1 MSQNILEKYYLGPKL
16 SKQSSKSLNKIQ
28 SSSNSIIS
36 NNNDLLTTSGTFDY
50 SLSNEFAKIFVNFI
64 VPYLSIKDV
73 VNLKLSNKTLSV
85 LLGQKSIKNV
95 ILSNSTKGFSSE
107 VLRYKIWKHYLE
119 YKFFKGDLYE
129 LYPNFKT
136 DDGEKVKK
144 SEKFYKYILEQG
156 EKIKKGEKVE
166 ELTEEKIKQINV
178 SISYLI
184 KDIDRTYYTKRFT
197 EGDGINELNRVLEG
211 VSIIKNNVGYCQG
224 MNFIG
229 GSLIQLLNSESKAF
243 MVFNCLL
250 KEYEL
255 SNLFAYVRN
264 INYF

>member
-1 MSQNILEKYYLGPKL
+1 MSW
-16 SKQSSKSLNKIQ
+16 S
-28 SSSNSIIS
+28 
-36 NNNDLLTTSGTFDY
+36 
-50 SLSNEFAKIFVNFI
+50 
-64 VPYLSIKDV
+64 
-73 VNLKLSNKTLSV
+73 
-85 LLGQKSIKNV
+85 
-95 ILSNSTKGFSSE
+95 
-107 VLRYKIWKHYLE
+107 
-119 YKFFKGDLYE
+119 
-129 LYPNFKT
+129 
-136 DDGEKVKK
+136 
-144 SEKFYKYILEQG
+144 
-156 EKIKKGEKVE
+156 
-166 ELTEEKIKQINV
+166 
-178 SISYLI
+178 

-243 MVFNCLL
+243 MIFNCLL

>member
-1 MSQNILEKYYLGPKL
+1 MIREAIIKL
-16 SKQSSKSLNKIQ
+16 SRKEN
-28 SSSNSIIS
+28 
-36 NNNDLLTTSGTFDY
+36 LTYAETEAVMDEIMSG
-50 SLSNEFAKIFVNFI
+50 SAEPVNMAAF
-64 VPYLSIKDV
+64 L
-73 VNLKLSNKTLSV
+73 TA
-85 LLGQKSIKNV
+85 
-95 ILSNSTKGFSSE
+95 
-107 VLRYKIWKHYLE
+107 LRM
-119 YKFFKGDLYE
+119 
-129 LYPNFKT
+129 
-136 DDGEKVKK
+136 
-144 SEKFYKYILEQG
+144 
-156 EKIKKGEKVE
+156 KGETVE

-211 VSIIKNNVGYCQG
+211 VSIIKNNVRYCQG

-243 MVFNCLL
+243 MIFNCLL